1 MNGLRV
7 KAHAIPVP
15 TPTRSVA
22 AAIQVACVT
31 ELRKSSGVQMQSM
44 PAASAARASSVRSA
58 AVIPIAAI
66 ETRPSASGAK
76 RLDALDDR
84 AGAEAAAAAHR
95 HEAYLLVRA
104 LELVQEGGDQ
114 PRAGGAERVPERD
127 RAAVDVDAVHVR
139 LELAAPGRDNGGE
152 RLVDLDQVDVV
163 DLHVV
168 ALEKLARRRD
178 RAG

>member
-1 MNGLRV
+1 MISRTASMVSRRCGAGRPYSTPCQVSFRRLTPAPRPRRKRPPDISSMSRAVMARMNGLRV

-104 LELVQEGGDQ
+104 LELVQEGGD
-114 PRAGGAERVPERD
+114 
-127 RAAVDVDAVHVR
+127 
-139 LELAAPGRDNGGE
+139 
-152 RLVDLDQVDVV
+152 
-163 DLHVV
+163 
-168 ALEKLARRRD
+168 
-178 RAG
+178 